1 MTHTSGKTKTI
12 FLADIAVVGDRSCGC
27 ISLMD
32 QRGRSSDLNMD
43 EWKAG
48 KKLRRQLLEAF
59 PPEIIRSF
67 PEE

>member
-1 MTHTSGKTKTI
+1 VSAAFKEQTRQC
-12 FLADIAVVGDRSCGC
+12 ADKDRNCGC

-32 QRGRSSDLNMD
+32 QWEAS
-43 EWKAG
+43 

-59 PPEIIRSF
+59 PPEITRSF